1 MPEWYSNINAV
12 DLPSGDLRKRLF
24 ILAGPSGVGKTMLA
38 SMLCRVT
45 DKFVILPN
53 NTTRPPR
60 DADPAD
66 HFRYL
71 SDDEFTAS
79 HTQRQFFLC
88 RLAPFPRYGY
98 TLIDLNTA

>member
-1 MPEWYSNINAV
+1 
-12 DLPSGDLRKRLF
+12 
-24 ILAGPSGVGKTMLA
+24 
-38 SMLCRVT
+38 
-45 DKFVILPN
+45 
-53 NTTRPPR
+53 TTRPPR
-60 DADPAD
+60 AADPAD

-98 TLIDLNTA
+98 TLIDLNTALSAGKRPLFMFRHSGVEYLTTVLGGVPTVFLEGDLNQLAIHSHNEVQTPNK